1 MDMNTQALQMYE
13 RNQEMADRMP
23 RPEFDA
29 NDPDYQRELSV
40 KALYYSTFTD
50 TEYYIEAS
58 KKALLTMN
66 HLVRRHFKDLDSD
79 CPDQTIKDGAEA
91 LDEFCYWDELIRQ
104 LKQIEEIQIE
114 AHESI

>member
-13 RNQEMADRMP
+13 RNQEMADKIP
-23 RPEFDA
+23 RPEFDES
-29 NDPDYQRELSV
+29 DPDYQKELAA
-40 KALYYSTFTD
+40 KALYYSAFVD
-50 TEYYIEAS
+50 SEYYTEAS

-79 CPDQTIKDGAEA
+79 CTDQTIKDGVEA

-104 LKQIEEIQIE
+104 LKQIKEIQIE
-114 AHESI
+114 AYESI